1 MKLQNAILTLVILIY
16 IYLAYN
22 YISNLKSCSC
32 VEGKYVDNVK
42 TSEGFIMAVLLF
54 WIFTNLTKQKNPI
67 FSGALSVILF
77 LSYIYFCYYVYQ
89 MNRSMAPQ
97 CLCAMKWQHW
107 LINIQYG
114 VLLLEIFLVYA
125 KMFSN

>member
-1 MKLQNAILTLVILIY
+1 MKGKILILVILIY

-22 YISNLKSCSC
+22 YLSNLKSCSC
-32 VEGKYVDNVK
+32 VEGDYVDNVK

-54 WIFTNLTKQKNPI
+54 WIFTNLTKQENPI

-89 MNRSMAPQ
+89 MNMSITPQ

-107 LINIQYG
+107 LIDIQYG
-114 VLLLEIFLVYA
+114 ILLLEIFLVYA

>member
-1 MKLQNAILTLVILIY
+1 MKGKILTLVILIY

-22 YISNLKSCSC
+22 YLSNLKSCSC
-32 VEGKYVDNVK
+32 VEGDYVDNVK

-67 FSGALSVILF
+67 FSAALSVILF

-89 MNRSMAPQ
+89 MNRSMTPQ

-107 LINIQYG
+107 LIDIQYG
-114 VLLLEIFLVYA
+114 ILLLEIFLVYA

>member
-1 MKLQNAILTLVILIY
+1 MIMKSQNIILTIVILIY
-16 IYLAYN
+16 LYLAYN
-22 YISNLKSCSC
+22 YLSNLQSCSC

-42 TSEGFIMAVLLF
+42 TAEGFILSVLLF
-54 WIFTNLTKQKNPI
+54 WIFTNLTKRPNPL

-89 MNRSMAPQ
+89 MNKSITPQ

-107 LINIQYG
+107 LIDIQYG
-114 VLLLEIFLVYA
+114 VLLFEIFLVLL
-125 KMFSN
+125 F